1 MQRTPP
7 RHLAP
12 PERIRA
18 RARDHLLVESILA
31 LLAIGLTTAIVIGS
45 LLDRPESSAARLPHL
60 LPPAP
65 TTTRAAATVTSSASS
80 RPADDGSLLADP
92 GFEAGLAGWRTVGEA
107 GLERVGEGRQGSWAL
122 RLTRG
127 SASWPG
133 VLHPDVTRLKARKR
147 YAATAWVRASRAGTV
162 VQINLFEV
170 VGGKRF
176 AVDTVGAAAGT
187 GAWQRLEVS
196 HDAHRPGAT
205 LAVEI
210 LAPDLTGGSSLLVDD
225 LAIHA
230 SSSSM
235 SKH

>member
-12 PERIRA
+12 PERVRA

-65 TTTRAAATVTSSASS
+65 TTTRAAATVTSSAST
-80 RPADDGSLLADP
+80 RPADDGNLLADP
-92 GFEAGLAGWRTVGEA
+92 GFEAGLAGWLAVGEA
-107 GLERVGEGRQGSWAL
+107 GLERVGKGRQGGWAL
-122 RLTRG
+122 RLSRG

-133 VLHPDVTRLKARKR
+133 ALHDDVTGLKARKR
-147 YAATAWVRASRAGTV
+147 YAATAWVRASRAGTL

-170 VGGKRF
+170 VGGKRY
-176 AVDTVGAAAGT
+176 AVDTVGAVVDAGT
-187 GAWQRLEVS
+187 WQRLEVS

-225 LAIHA
+225 LAIRA
-230 SSSSM
+230 SSLSM